1 MDTYQTE
8 EQQVEALKDWWKE
21 NSRSIIIGIVVG
33 VSAIMGWKA
42 WQGQIQTQAEQASNI
57 YQQILVAN
65 DKKESAAVTKLSEQL
80 IEGYA
85 DTAYAE
91 YATLFLVKQAV
102 LAGETGAAQ
111 TELKALVSKSKQADV
126 VHLARV
132 RLAQIM
138 LDDNNPAGV
147 IQLLSPIDS
156 GSFSPLY
163 DELLGDAY
171 VILGETE
178 KARQSYRKAL
188 LKPGKTNGLI
198 QLKLND
204 LGAGGLAG

>member
-1 MDTYQTE
+1 M
-8 EQQVEALKDWWKE
+8 
-21 NSRSIIIGIVVG
+21 
-33 VSAIMGWKA
+33 
-42 WQGQIQTQAEQASNI
+42 
-57 YQQILVAN
+57 
-65 DKKESAAVTKLSEQL
+65 
-80 IEGYA
+80 
-85 DTAYAE
+85 
-91 YATLFLVKQAV
+91 
-102 LAGETGAAQ
+102 
-111 TELKALVSKSKQADV
+111 SKSKQGDV

-138 LDDNNPAGV
+138 LDENNPAAV

-156 GSFSPLY
+156 DSFSALY

-188 LKPGKTNGLI
+188 LRPGKMNGLV